1 MLFTENERRSSF
13 TALLDRAMRLLAQR
27 DHPEQELREKIR
39 LSLRRSELRQ
49 GSGSAEP
56 LDEEALEQVIAYC
69 RENDWLNDDRF
80 IGRFIVSRSRSGYG
94 PQRIRQDLTQKGVD
108 RHAIEQAMDEAEV
121 DWLACASEVAHK
133 KYGEQGPADLKE
145 KAKAQRF
152 LHSRGFLMA
161 DIRAVLANF
170 GH

>member
-1 MLFTENERRSSF
+1 MLFTENERRPSF

-27 DHPEQELREKIR
+27 DHPEQELREKIH

-49 GSGSAEP
+49 GSAEP

-69 RENDWLNDDRF
+69 HENGWLNDDSF
-80 IGRFIVSRSRSGYG
+80 TERFIVSRSRSGYG

-108 RHAIEQAMDEAEV
+108 RHVIERAMSEADV
-121 DWLACASEVAHK
+121 DWLACASDVAQK
-133 KYGEQGPADLKE
+133 KYGDQGPACLKE

-152 LHSRGFLMA
+152 LYSRGFLMA